1 MKHTELYNEYK
12 KLDTIEAVELIL
24 AVEAH
29 GNEYVFIHF
38 DNDGDYDVEERDNAP
53 IIAAST
59 QWMDA
64 YEDFYV
70 SRVEVDKGFY
80 TLYGW
85 PKEGCADEVEIDSVA
100 HGHLGFV
107 TDCIPETENVKDVS
121 TSSDRDEL
129 YNTVR
134 NLSEML
140 GEIAEHDD
148 WAVEEQEINTLYE
161 LASKARDLMENGN
174 V

>member
-1 MKHTELYNEYK
+1 MKHTDLHNEYK
-12 KLDTIEAVELIL
+12 KLDIIEEVELIL

-29 GNEYVFIHF
+29 GNEYIFIHF
-38 DNDGDYDVEERDNAP
+38 DDDGNYDVEECDNAP

-59 QWMDA
+59 KWMDA

-70 SRVEVDKGFY
+70 SRVEVDRGFY

-85 PKEGCADEVEIDSVA
+85 PKEGFADEVEIDSIA
-100 HGHLGFV
+100 HGHLGYV
-107 TDCIPETENVKDVS
+107 TDFIPETGEVKDVS
-121 TSSDRDEL
+121 ITSDRDKL
-129 YNTVR
+129 YNAVC

-140 GEIAEHDD
+140 GEIAGHDD
-148 WAVEEQEINTLYE
+148 WEVTDDEINTLHE
-161 LASKARDLMENGN
+161 LASEARDLMENGK